1 MKGFKFSR
9 GDVITIHLS
18 QELKKITFEMES
30 NKYEL
35 PFESIPEDELCP
47 CVLFYYVND
56 EVEYLPNGKA

>member
-1 MKGFKFSR
+1 M
-9 GDVITIHLS
+9 D
-18 QELKKITFEMES
+18 S

-35 PFESIPEDELCP
+35 PFEPVLEDELHP